1 MAKSLISAAVK
12 LGYID
17 RAQKE
22 KIQKYR
28 EETGQ
33 SEDNALRDTKI
44 ISEENICCK

>member
-22 KIQKYR
+22 KSKNTEKKRGKARIMP
-28 EETGQ
+28 
-33 SEDNALRDTKI
+33 
-44 ISEENICCK
+44 